1 MDGWHEGVIEAN
13 GLPLHYIRTG
23 SGDQPALLLLHGL
36 TDNGRYWSRTAAA
49 LQDRFDVIMLDQR
62 GHGQS
67 ARPSGGYS
75 AENMADDAAG
85 VVHALRLAPVT
96 VLGHSMGGSV
106 AIALAAA
113 YRDLVTRL
121 LLLDPALR
129 LSADEEDSGE
139 QRRQRMDEWRRATLA
154 NQQRSLTELERRC
167 IAQHPAWS
175 SEDCHYWAESN
186 LQVYPD
192 AIPLFQVQQAWPD
205 LILRISCPVLL
216 IYGDSDLGSIVDE
229 DLAAEAAR
237 LAPNVTA
244 VHIAGAGHSA
254 HREQFDLYIAAVRA
268 FLN

>member
-1 MDGWHEGVIEAN
+1 MEGWHEGVIEAN
-13 GLPLHYIRTG
+13 GLQLHYIRTG

-49 LQDRFDVIMLDQR
+49 LADRFDVIMLDQR

-75 AENMADDAAG
+75 ADTMAGDAAG
-85 VVHALRLAPVT
+85 VVRALHCAPLT

-106 AIALAAA
+106 AMALAAA
-113 YRDLVTRL
+113 YPDLVTRL
-121 LLLDPALR
+121 LLLDPV
-129 LSADEEDSGE
+129 LSRAAGEEDSGE

-205 LILRISCPVLL
+205 LIGRIRCPVLL

-229 DLAAEAAR
+229 DLAAEVAR
-237 LAPNVTA
+237 VAPNVTVA
-244 VHIAGAGHSA
+244 HIAGAGHSA
-254 HREQFDLYIAAVRA
+254 HREQFDAFIAAVRA